1 MKLSSRRK
9 AALATF
15 VGSGSATL
23 IAALQSILLLPLYLR
38 TVGTE
43 TYGIWLATGELLL
56 WMVAFDCG
64 VPNLMIQKI
73 GVAHAQGKSKDIGRQ
88 FASCLTILGIVSLA
102 LTVLLWFLS
111 PVLVNIFA
119 QQVAL
124 TSDLVGPLR
133 IAAVATGLTLV
144 NYGFQGLARGLQQ
157 TMFPN
162 VAAVISTAAGFVVTY
177 MLLIQGYGLQS
188 IAIGLLVRSV
198 GSLLGGVLAL
208 LFLSG
213 FESARQGFRPNRQT
227 MKEYVRETP
236 LLMTSGI
243 AYALMTNSQ
252 IAIANLVLGPAAAVL
267 LSTTRRLADLI
278 KTLLDM
284 ASYSTE
290 GGLAHLF
297 GTGDRP
303 KIGKVLRE
311 IDERFFLLSFSM
323 LAGYV
328 VVNASFVEFWTKGQF
343 QALPILSVFL
353 AVRAFT
359 ITWGYM
365 GVARLRASGAFRL
378 SSALI
383 LGDCCCRILAMFLA
397 ASLWGVIG
405 IAIASALPSIGFGI
419 FARARLEA
427 VWGALPKFNVRL
439 AAASVVVACL
449 AIGAAF
455 FIHTSGWVWVISLGT
470 AVVLGS
476 AATLYLASRRVET
489 SEPMPLRRAA

>member
-73 GVAHAQGKSKDIGRQ
+73 GVAHAQGRTKDIGRQ
-88 FASCLTILGIVSLA
+88 FASCLVLLLLVAVA
-102 LTVLLWFLS
+102 LTALLWLLCPIVVSVFS
-111 PVLVNIFA
+111 R
-119 QQVAL
+119 QVVL

-133 IAAVATGLTLV
+133 IAAIATGLTLV

-157 TMFPN
+157 TLYPN
-162 VAAVISTAAGFVVTY
+162 VAAVVSTIAGFVATY
-177 MLLIQGYGLQS
+177 ALLMAGHGLS
-188 IAIGLLVRSV
+188 AISIGLLTRSV
-198 GSLLGGVLAL
+198 GSLAGGVAAL
-208 LFLSG
+208 LFLEG
-213 FESARQGFRPNRQT
+213 FKPARQGLKPCRQT
-227 MKEYVRETP
+227 IREYLWETP
-236 LLMTSGI
+236 LLLTSGI

-252 IAIANLVLGPAAAVL
+252 IAIANFILGPAVAVL

-278 KTLLDM
+278 KTVLDM

-297 GTGDRP
+297 GIGDRP
-303 KIGKVLRE
+303 KIGRVLRE

-328 VVNASFVEFWTKGQF
+328 VANGAFVDLWTKGQF
-343 QALPILSVFL
+343 HPFPLLTLFL

-378 SSALI
+378 SSAII
-383 LGDCCCRILAMFLA
+383 LGDCCCRILAMFVAASYWGLMGLA
-397 ASLWGVIG
+397 A
-405 IAIASALPSIGFGI
+405 ASALPSIGFGI

-427 VWGALPKFNVRL
+427 AWGALPKFNQRL
-439 AAASVVVACL
+439 AFTATVIASL
-449 AIGAAF
+449 AIVGGVYLRTTAWL
-455 FIHTSGWVWVISLGT
+455 GVISLGLT
-470 AVVLGS
+470 VVAGS
-476 AATLYLASRRVET
+476 ATVLYLASRRT
-489 SEPMPLRRAA
+489 TSSEPIPLRRAA